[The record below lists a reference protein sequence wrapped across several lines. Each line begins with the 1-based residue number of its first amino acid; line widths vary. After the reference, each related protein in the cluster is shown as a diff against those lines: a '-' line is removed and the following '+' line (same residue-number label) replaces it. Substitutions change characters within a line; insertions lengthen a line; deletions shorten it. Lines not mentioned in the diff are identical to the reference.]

1 MCKTYME
8 SEKDWDLLAMIFVWT
23 IRTTAKIFNGQY
35 SPYEVITGM
44 KPRSPLEAVLAQPT
58 VLQEIP
64 TERYVKELCLYLR
77 EVHSQ
82 VEQYHTA
89 TREKQQSAKFR
100 ELGPGTSLSVGDYVL
115 VRKEKDKGVS
125 VRLQHPHFDDVFQIV
140 EAHGDGTEAK
150 AFTVSNLAG
159 QRDNLGFIQPVAYD
173 RLTPVEVLP
182 LALPA
187 EDRTSRIRVEVEG
200 EWKNGTVV
208 AQSVDGKVYIR
219 FDDRT
224 DELCFD
230 LSQSTYHWI
239 TDEAIPGG
247 SVAGSAS
254 G

>member
-1 MCKTYME
+1 M
-8 SEKDWDLLAMIFVWT
+8 
-23 IRTTAKIFNGQY
+23 
-35 SPYEVITGM
+35 
-44 KPRSPLEAVLAQPT
+44 
-58 VLQEIP
+58 
-64 TERYVKELCLYLR
+64 
-77 EVHSQ
+77 
-82 VEQYHTA
+82 
-89 TREKQQSAKFR
+89 
-100 ELGPGTSLSVGDYVL
+100 SVGDYVL

-239 TDEAIPGG
+239 TDEAISGG